1 MSTAPMSGTDTRA
14 AYKGLIIG
22 FAFVAVV
29 VVSIVILTNKK
40 FEAHEAT
47 PAATTH

>member
-22 FAFVAVV
+22 FVFVAAV
-29 VVSIVILTNKK
+29 VVSIVYLTNRK
-40 FEAHEAT
+40 FESHEAT